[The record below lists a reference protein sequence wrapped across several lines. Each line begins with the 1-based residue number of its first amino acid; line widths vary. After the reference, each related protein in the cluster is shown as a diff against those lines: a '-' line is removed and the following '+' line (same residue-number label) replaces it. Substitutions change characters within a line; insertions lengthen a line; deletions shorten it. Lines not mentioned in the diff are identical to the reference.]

1 MSVASPSER
10 PAAWN
15 DGDPAGRRQ
24 LFARFGRGEHAA
36 CDATKGGGGMT
47 DSKTDAKALAV
58 LAARIARY
66 RTTRGPVH
74 KGLLGRLG
82 PGLITGASDDD
93 PSGIATYSQAGAQF
107 GYALCWVML
116 FCFPLMAAI
125 QEISARMGRVTG
137 QGIAGNI
144 RAHYSPW
151 LLRAIVGLLLV
162 ANIINLGADLGAMAA
177 ALKLLAGGP
186 TGLYT
191 AGFAIGCVL
200 LQVFSRYERYVSILK
215 WTSFVLLAYV
225 AVALVVHVPWGQVL
239 YRTFVPNFSLTKD
252 YVVTVVAVLGTT
264 ITPYCFFWQSSQE
277 AEDERVDPAAHTLLD
292 APREAPAEIAR
303 MRFDTYVG
311 MGYSNVISL
320 FIIVSTA
327 ATLNAHGIT
336 DIQTSAQAAE
346 ALRPIAG
353 VFTFALF
360 AAGIIGI
367 GLLAVPV
374 LAGSGAYALGEALGW
389 TTGLD
394 RKPLDAKAF
403 YATIAVSTLIGI
415 LINFVGLDPIKALFW
430 SAVINGVVAVPLMVI
445 IMLMAVRR
453 DVMGR
458 FVLPR
463 ALWAM
468 GWLCTGVMAVAVALM
483 FATW

>member
-1 MSVASPSER
+1 MRQAR
-10 PAAWN
+10 KCA
-15 DGDPAGRRQ
+15 DPAT
-24 LFARFGRGEHAA
+24 LP
-36 CDATKGGGGMT
+36 
-47 DSKTDAKALAV
+47 V
-58 LAARIARY
+58 LAARIAER
-66 RTTRGPVH
+66 RASRSTAPR
-74 KGLLGRLG
+74 GLLGRLG

-93 PSGIATYSQAGAQF
+93 PSGIATYSQTGAQF
-107 GYALCWVML
+107 GYAMCWVML

-144 RAHYSPW
+144 RAHYSRW
-151 LLRAIVGLLLV
+151 MLYVIVGLLLL
-162 ANIINLGADLGAMAA
+162 ANTINLGVDLGAMAA
-177 ALKLLAGGP
+177 ALNLLIGGP
-186 TGLYT
+186 TGLYVVGV
-191 AGFAIGCVL
+191 AVGCTWL
-200 LQVFSRYERYVSILK
+200 EVFSRYERYVSILK

-225 AVALVVHVPWGQVL
+225 AVALVVHVPWGLVL
-239 YRTFVPNFSLTKD
+239 YRTFVPNFSLEPD

-277 AEDERVDPAAHTLLD
+277 AEDQRIDLSAYSLLD
-292 APREAPAEIAR
+292 APEQAPVEISR
-303 MRFDTYVG
+303 MRFDTYIG

-320 FIIVSTA
+320 FIIVATA
-327 ATLNAHGIT
+327 ATLNANGIT

-374 LAGSGAYALGEALGW
+374 LAASGAYALGEALGW

-394 RKPLDAKAF
+394 RQPLDAKAF
-403 YATIAVSTLIGI
+403 YGTIAVSTLIGTC
-415 LINFVGLDPIKALFW
+415 INFVGLDPIKALFW

-445 IMLMAVRR
+445 IMLMAMRP

-458 FVLPR
+458 FVLPW

-468 GWLCTGVMAVAVALM
+468 GWLCTVTMAIAVGIMLV
-483 FATW
+483 TW

>member
-1 MSVASPSER
+1 
-10 PAAWN
+10 
-15 DGDPAGRRQ
+15 
-24 LFARFGRGEHAA
+24 
-36 CDATKGGGGMT
+36 MT
-47 DSKTDAKALAV
+47 DANAHHDRIPV
-58 LAARIARY
+58 LAARMAR
-66 RTTRGPVH
+66 RRAARRATH
-74 KGLLGRLG
+74 KGLFGLLG

-93 PSGIATYSQAGAQF
+93 PSGIATYSQTGAQF
-107 GYALCWVML
+107 GYAMCWVML
-116 FCFPLMAAI
+116 FCFPLMVAI

-144 RAHYSPW
+144 RAHYPRW
-151 LLRAIVGLLLV
+151 LLYAIVGLLLL
-162 ANIINLGADLGAMAA
+162 ANTINLGADLGAMGA
-177 ALKLLAGGP
+177 ALKLLVGGP
-186 TGLYT
+186 AGLYVV
-191 AGFAIGCVL
+191 GFAIFCTWL
-200 LQVFSRYERYVSILK
+200 EVFSSYQRYVSFLK
-215 WTSFVLLAYV
+215 WGAFVLLAYV
-225 AVALVVHVPWGQVL
+225 AVALVAHVPWGTVL
-239 YRTFVPNFSLTKD
+239 YSTFVPNFSLKTD

-264 ITPYCFFWQSSQE
+264 ITPYCFFWQASQE
-277 AEDERVDPAAHTLLD
+277 AEDERIDPAARPLRD
-292 APREAPAEIAR
+292 APEQAPVEISR
-303 MRFDTYVG
+303 MRYDTYIG

-320 FIIVSTA
+320 FIIVATA

-374 LAGSGAYALGEALGW
+374 LAGSGAYAIGEALGW

-403 YATIAVSTLIGI
+403 YGTIAVSTLVGIG
-415 LINFVGLDPIKALFW
+415 INFVGLDPIKALFW

-445 IMLMAVRR
+445 IMLMAMRQ

-468 GWLCTGVMAVAVALM
+468 GWLCTGVMAVVVVIM

>member
-1 MSVASPSER
+1 MNR
-10 PAAWN
+10 DDMTN
-15 DGDPAGRRQ
+15 AG
-24 LFARFGRGEHAA
+24 
-36 CDATKGGGGMT
+36 T
-47 DSKTDAKALAV
+47 DTDKIPV
-58 LAARIARY
+58 LAARMAR
-66 RTTRGPVH
+66 RRAARRSAR
-74 KGLLGRLG
+74 KGWLGLLG

-93 PSGIATYSQAGAQF
+93 PSGIATYSQTGAQF
-107 GYALCWVML
+107 GYAMCWVML
-116 FCFPLMAAI
+116 FCFPLMVAI

-144 RAHYSPW
+144 RAHYSRW
-151 LLRAIVGLLLV
+151 LLYAIVGLLLL
-162 ANIINLGADLGAMAA
+162 ANTINLGADLGAMGA
-177 ALKLLAGGP
+177 ALKLLIGGP
-186 TGLYT
+186 AGIYVV
-191 AGFAIGCVL
+191 GFAIFCTWL
-200 LQVFSRYERYVSILK
+200 EVFSRYQRYVSILK
-215 WTSFVLLAYV
+215 WGSFVLLSYV
-225 AVALVVHVPWGQVL
+225 VVAFAVHVPWGTVL
-239 YRTFVPNFSLTKD
+239 YQTFVPNFSLKTD

-264 ITPYCFFWQSSQE
+264 ITPYCFFWQASQE
-277 AEDERVDPAAHTLLD
+277 AEDERVDPTAHALLD
-292 APREAPAEIAR
+292 APEQAPVEVSR
-303 MRFDTYVG
+303 MRFDTYIG

-320 FIIVSTA
+320 FIIVATA

-403 YATIAVSTLIGI
+403 YGTIAVSTLVGIG
-415 LINFVGLDPIKALFW
+415 INFVGLDPIKALFW

-445 IMLMAVRR
+445 IMLMAMRA

-463 ALWAM
+463 TLWAM
-468 GWLCTGVMAVAVALM
+468 GWLCTVTMAVVVVIM